1 MNLDDLRDKVRENV
15 SALWGRIQESTLFNN
30 LKEQYETWP
39 ASVQK
44 TVLISASVLGMLIL
58 LSIPYSYIDSA
69 STAIEEYNENRL
81 LIRDLLRVGR
91 AAKDPPPL
99 PPGLSQ
105 GDLQAQVQPLLNEF
119 SLTPEQLTPVR
130 PLNER
135 PAAPLAPTVIH
146 QEGVAVQLRKL
157 NLHQILDIGRRMSTL
172 SRGVKITGLEVIAN
186 AEDNHYFDVIYKL
199 VSFSLPQA
207 TIESE
212 PIKPGQMLEKRPGR
226 GNSPNSGGNSEKGT
240 LDNE

>member
-15 SALWGRIQESTLFNN
+15 AALWGRVQESTLFNN

-44 TVLISASVLGMLIL
+44 TVLISASVLGLLIL

-130 PLNER
+130 PLSER
-135 PAAPLAPTVIH
+135 PAAALAPTVIH
-146 QEGVAVQLRKL
+146 QEGVAVQLKKL
-157 NLHQILDIGRRMSTL
+157 NLHQVLDIGRRMATL
-172 SRGVKITGLEVIAN
+172 SRGVKITGLEVVAN
-186 AEDNHYFDVIYKL
+186 AEDNHYFDVIFKL

-212 PIKPGQMLEKRPGR
+212 PNKPGQGLEKRPGK
-226 GNSPNSGGNSEKGT
+226 GMPPSPGANQEKGAF
-240 LDNE
+240 DNE